1 MENQLPGPRSLVL
14 LSLVFEGGLGVLAWV
29 LGWWLGFPP
38 LETLRWTL
46 QAAAWGT
53 AAALPVLVLF
63 IATERLPVWPFSDI
77 ARVVDELFVPLFRG
91 CGLAHLAAIAALA
104 GLGEEMLFRGFL
116 QEGIG
121 RWVGGPSGT
130 WVGLAAASL
139 LFGLA
144 HPFTLSYV
152 LLAGLIGLYLGW
164 LWIATG
170 NLLVPI
176 TAHAVYDFLALAY
189 LAKTRDRGPT
199 DAEDR
204 PMTSDEGSAQE

>member
-1 MENQLPGPRSLVL
+1 
-14 LSLVFEGGLGVLAWV
+14 
-29 LGWWLGFPP
+29 

-46 QAAAWGT
+46 PAAAWGS

-63 IATERLPVWPFSDI
+63 VATDRLPVWPFSDI

-91 CGLAHLAAIAALA
+91 CGLAHLAVIAALA

-116 QEGIG
+116 QEAIG

-130 WVGLAAASL
+130 WVALAAASL
-139 LFGLA
+139 LFGLV

-152 LLAGLIGLYLGW
+152 LLAALIGLYLGW

-176 TAHAVYDFLALAY
+176 AAHAVYDFLALAY
-189 LAKTRDRGPT
+189 LVKIRDRGPA
-199 DAEDR
+199 DDDR
-204 PMTSDEGSAQE
+204 PTVSDEEPAQE